1 MIRRLFPSDKNYILG
16 EVQASQKCSLLSFLV
31 AFVKKYYLV
40 HSNPLGLID
49 DTVLEIQKE
58 KDYPIEAFD
67 EFYHDLAAIYRFKH
81 GEVQLEF
88 LFDGSTHHEK
98 YIIEWVDF
106 FKQNVREFCAN
117 RFFVRAVLD
126 LAVFHN
132 HDRVAFLAGD
142 RLKYFLSHYY
152 AIKVYKY
159 RGILKQ
165 DAQAS

>member
-1 MIRRLFPSDKNYILG
+1 MVRRLFPTDKNYILG
-16 EVQASQKCSLLSFLV
+16 EVQASQKDSLLSFLV
-31 AFVKKYYLV
+31 DFVKQYYLA

-58 KDYPIEAFD
+58 KSYPVEAFE

-88 LFDGSTHHEK
+88 LFDGSSHYEK
-98 YIIEWVDF
+98 YINEWIDF
-106 FKQNVREFCAN
+106 FKQNVKAYCSS

-142 RLKYFLSHYY
+142 RLKYFLSQYY
-152 AIKVYKY
+152 MLKVYKF
-159 RGILKQ
+159 RGIRKF
-165 DAQAS
+165 DVQAS